1 MIKNIFFLKDIVN
14 GFFKKENKLKTL
26 KLGICF
32 LDEEDNIISKR
43 LVGRN
48 WSVNIEQ
55 DMRENFNV
63 NMMDEVAA
71 ILTENLKLQLTE
83 DIVRNMLDEVQE
95 KSQP

>member
-1 MIKNIFFLKDIVN
+1 MDLLK
-14 GFFKKENKLKTL
+14 GEKMKTL
-26 KLGICF
+26 KLGVCF

-43 LVGRN
+43 MIGTN
-48 WSVNIEQ
+48 WSVNVEQ

-63 NMMDEVAA
+63 NMMDEVSA

-83 DIVRNMLDEVQE
+83 DTIRNMLDEVQE